1 MKIRCSI
8 VAIVL
13 LLTSFAWAGPEAEQ
27 QAAELKHQ
35 GDAFLSQKSFVDA
48 LAAYDK
54 SYALYANPALHYN
67 RGRALQFLARYPESL
82 ESLERFDS
90 QAPAELKARVPG
102 LAELIA
108 EVRSKVASVQVLC
121 AVAGGRVLIGGREV
135 GRTPLVDPVKINAGS
150 VSVEIVA
157 EGYLP
162 WRRDIDAKG
171 GAVTDVDVTL
181 VSRSTFGSLVVR
193 SHVEGSRVFVDG
205 RGLGLVPA
213 ETLLGAGSHPVVV
226 AHDGYSNA
234 LSQVVMRPGDQRSVL
249 LDPLKL
255 PSLASRWWFWTI
267 IGAVVVSVALPIVI
281 VIANTE
287 GSAPMGTIPP
297 YQIRAP

>member
-1 MKIRCSI
+1 MNRFLL
-8 VAIVL
+8 VLAIVL
-13 LLTSFAWAGPEAEQ
+13 AASSAWASPETEQ
-27 QAAELKHQ
+27 QAAELKKQ
-35 GDAFLSQKSFVDA
+35 GDTFFSQKSFVDA

-54 SYALYANPALHYN
+54 SYALYPNPTLHYN

-82 ESLERFDS
+82 EALERFDS

-108 EVRSKVASVQVLC
+108 DVQSKVASVQILC

-135 GRTPLVDPVKINAGS
+135 GRTPLVDPVKINAGT
-150 VSVEIVA
+150 VSVEIVD

-162 WRRDIDAKG
+162 WKRDVDAKG
-171 GAVTDVDVTL
+171 GGVTDIDVTL
-181 VSRSTFGSLVVR
+181 VSRNTFGSLVVR
-193 SHVEGSRVFVDG
+193 SHIDGSRVFVDG

-234 LSQVVMRPGDQRSVL
+234 LSQVVIRPGDQRSVL
-249 LDPLKL
+249 LDPVKL
-255 PSLASRWWFWTI
+255 PPLVSRWWFWTI
-267 IGAVVVSVALPIVI
+267 IGAVALAVATPIV
-281 VIANTE
+281 VVAATTE
-287 GSAPMGTIPP
+287 GAAPIGTIPP
-297 YQIRAP
+297 GQIRAP